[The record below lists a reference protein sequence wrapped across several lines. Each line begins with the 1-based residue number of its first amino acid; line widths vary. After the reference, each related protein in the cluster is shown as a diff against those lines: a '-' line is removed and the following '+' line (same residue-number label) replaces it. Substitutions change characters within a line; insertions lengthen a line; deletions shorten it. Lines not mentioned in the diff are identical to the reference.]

1 MSGLRRSTA
10 TAAVL
15 LLSLAGAAFAES
27 QARLHGTIKDEQ
39 GAPLAGVAVTV
50 TQPELPS
57 FLIETE
63 SDRKGR
69 YGVTLND
76 ATRSYLYR
84 LAKEGYQTIEA
95 TIKVG
100 VGQNKQWDFEL
111 LSLAEAEKRA
121 AAGGLKRELTPQEK
135 AVLAFNAGAEAAQ
148 ARDAATARSRFQ
160 EALALDP
167 ELAAAASALAGLAM
181 AEGNPREA
189 ADFAE
194 KALAADPADA
204 RALMIRFEAYRALGD
219 EEKAR
224 AAGEALAAADPATAA
239 AEFFNL
245 GVELYNEGK
254 TREALPH
261 FERAVAADP
270 KLPKARYLLGLCY
283 VNAGE
288 AARAKAE
295 LQAFLE
301 LAPDDPDAAA
311 AREML
316 GYL

>member
-1 MSGLRRSTA
+1 MSRLRVRLTL
-10 TAAVL
+10 AAL
-15 LLSLAGAAFAES
+15 LAAMAGAAFAES
-27 QARLHGTIKDEQ
+27 QARLHGTIKDET

-50 TQPELPS
+50 TQPELPT
-57 FLIETE
+57 FLIETK
-63 SDRKGR
+63 SDAKGR

-84 LAKEGYQTIEA
+84 LAKEGYQTVEA

-111 LSLAEAEKRA
+111 LSLAEAERRA
-121 AAGGLKRELTPQEK
+121 AAGGVKRELTPKEK

-148 ARDAATARSRFQ
+148 AHDAAAARARFE
-160 EALALDP
+160 EAFALDP

-181 AEGNPREA
+181 VDGDHAGAVGWAER
-189 ADFAE
+189 
-194 KALAADPADA
+194 ALAADPGDR
-204 RALMIRFEAYRALGD
+204 RALMIRYEAFRALGD

-239 AEFFNL
+239 AEFFNR

-254 TREALPH
+254 TGEALPQ

-270 KLPKARYLLGLCY
+270 QLAKARYLLALCY
-283 VNAGE
+283 VNAGQP
-288 AARAKAE
+288 ARAKAE
-295 LQAFLE
+295 LEAFLE
-301 LAPDDPDAAA
+301 LAPDDPDAPA